1 MNRNPAASFSLLT
14 SAAAGLGRCS
24 SSRSAVLLLPHARAL
39 QAVNSSSSTTRRRPR
54 IAVGNG
60 AGHSS
65 NNNTGSG
72 ARPGAAE
79 EFLRQWQQHQPHRC
93 LSSSS
98 PQPARE
104 EEKRRGGAES
114 SSSSAASAGD
124 ESDDEQAP
132 KKKKAGRPNQNSKIT
147 AAQILKGRQ
156 RKVCQIN
163 QQASLEDAI
172 KMLASNNVGSS
183 MVFDEKI
190 PGGPKVIVG
199 IFTAR
204 DVLKALDKHADKH
217 EALRSPV
224 QHIMTPMSRVIH
236 CSPDETLEKVQYIMV
251 ELKLRT
257 LPVVKDGVI
266 HGIITLGDV
275 VNHHYSSE
283 EIGGKK
289 AFIKGVT
296 GRLGL
301 PTGTRVATHLIKEG
315 VKRRI
320 KFKVGVAKLP
330 HPFKRRDGVA
340 PNLRAH
346 GPADYATDLDLSEDA
361 SFVLTLPWLHENG
374 DEATYV
380 GIADGV
386 GSWREHGVD
395 PREYSHRLM
404 ELSEEFVRNSAPK
417 APNLMAP
424 IVRPLD
430 VLSSAWEA
438 IAKEKVVGSS
448 TACIATLDM
457 ELNQLSFCNV
467 GDNGIVIMRH
477 IDSDVAGYMRDK
489 TTPRPLRTNDFRI
502 AFVSR
507 QQLRSFNLPY
517 QLGFTNTR
525 AETCFDT
532 PSDADN
538 SSIPVM
544 RGDVI
549 IMGTDGLFDNVELDE
564 ICSIA
569 LDWEQKWF
577 TNGAHSAGLRAA
589 DFPDESIQE
598 LANTLCRRARELS
611 LDQKRDSPFAI
622 LAKENDIMWGGG
634 MPDDCTIV
642 AIRVVKTT

>member
-1 MNRNPAASFSLLT
+1 MRPPPQQHHQAGPAF
-14 SAAAGLGRCS
+14 
-24 SSRSAVLLLPHARAL
+24 SSRTSEVEQQDLHPDEDRRSATSTSSGSGSDSEDDSPAL
-39 QAVNSSSSTTRRRPR
+39 SKARPR
-54 IAVGNG
+54 
-60 AGHSS
+60 S
-65 NNNTGSG
+65 
-72 ARPGAAE
+72 
-79 EFLRQWQQHQPHRC
+79 
-93 LSSSS
+93 
-98 PQPARE
+98 
-104 EEKRRGGAES
+104 KK
-114 SSSSAASAGD
+114 
-124 ESDDEQAP
+124 SD
-132 KKKKAGRPNQNSKIT
+132 RPNHNSKIT
-147 AAQILKGRQ
+147 AAQIVKQRQ

-163 QQASLEDAI
+163 SGATLEDAI
-172 KMLASNNVGSS
+172 KLLASNNSSSS
-183 MVFDEKI
+183 MVYDEKV
-190 PGGPKVIVG
+190 PGGPKEVVG

-204 DVLKALDKHADKH
+204 DVIKKLNKHADKS
-217 EALRSPV
+217 EALRSTIKQV
-224 QHIMTPMSRVIH
+224 MTPMSRVIF
-236 CSPDETLEKVQYIMV
+236 CSPDETVEKIQYIMV
-251 ELKLRT
+251 ELKIRT

-275 VNHHYSSE
+275 INHHYSSE

-289 AFIKGVT
+289 AFIKGVV

-301 PTGTRVATHLIKEG
+301 PTGTRVASHVVKEG
-315 VKRRI
+315 VKRSI
-320 KFKVGVAKLP
+320 KWKVGMAALP
-330 HPFKRRDGVA
+330 HPFKRPDGVA
-340 PNLRAH
+340 PNLRLH
-346 GPADYATDLDLSEDA
+346 GPAEYATDLEFSEDA
-361 SFVLTLPWLHENG
+361 SFVLTLPWLHEHG
-374 DEATYV
+374 DQATYV

-404 ELSEEFVRNSAPK
+404 ELSEEFIRSMAPK

-438 IAKEKVVGSS
+438 IAKEGVVGSS

-467 GDNGIVIMRH
+467 GDNGIIIMRH

-517 QLGFTNTR
+517 QLGYTNTQP
-525 AETCFDT
+525 ENCFDT
-532 PSDADN
+532 PCDADN

-549 IMGTDGLFDNVELDE
+549 VMATDGLFDNVELDE

-569 LDWEQKWF
+569 LAWEKKWF
-577 TNGAHSAGLRAA
+577 ANGAYSSGLRAA
-589 DFPDESIQE
+589 DFPEESVQE
-598 LANTLCRRARELS
+598 LAMTLCKRARELS

-642 AIRVVKTT
+642 AMRVVKV